1 MEITKKNLKNLDLW
15 NISIDTMLIVKI
27 VTAGIT
33 QCTKE
38 SQELEKKIKRSES
51 MNLIMT
57 IIVISVVLVFT
68 AYTVYDIHERRKEY
82 RSESSLD
89 REVYRKVRND

>member
-1 MEITKKNLKNLDLW
+1 
-15 NISIDTMLIVKI
+15 
-27 VTAGIT
+27 
-33 QCTKE
+33 
-38 SQELEKKIKRSES
+38 

-89 REVYRKVRND
+89 REVYRKVRKD